1 MVCWFKGAMSKT
13 SQIAKDL
20 KLQLFAY
27 VTEINS
33 RNYEMFPHQCDQ
45 TWPNSANVADFGVC
59 AAGKIWRW
67 PAWPVGSFVAG
78 SRFRGFLSKNRPF
91 SGEKS

>member
-1 MVCWFKGAMSKT
+1 MGKNLFHHRTLEKFSNFFSENAM
-13 SQIAKDL
+13 ARFYL
-20 KLQLFAY
+20 
-27 VTEINS
+27 INMLAVFVKS
-33 RNYEMFPHQCDQ
+33 
-45 TWPNSANVADFGVC
+45 VADFGVC

-78 SRFRGFLSKNRPF
+78 SRFRGLLSKNRPF

>member
-1 MVCWFKGAMSKT
+1 MSGLSIHGAFYKYL
-13 SQIAKDL
+13 IG
-20 KLQLFAY
+20 
-27 VTEINS
+27 INQ
-33 RNYEMFPHQCDQ
+33 NKHQCDQ

-78 SRFRGFLSKNRPF
+78 SRLANIY
-91 SGEKS
+91 

>member
-1 MVCWFKGAMSKT
+1 MRVRVSMHSENEEN
-13 SQIAKDL
+13 
-20 KLQLFAY
+20 
-27 VTEINS
+27 V
-33 RNYEMFPHQCDQ
+33 QCDQ

-78 SRFRGFLSKNRPF
+78 SRLANIY
-91 SGEKS
+91 